1 MLQATPVSTRLQG
14 KKSTKSVIKNTVL
27 KWVGFWEY
35 ISADPVVIPG

>member
-1 MLQATPVSTRLQG
+1 VHAAPVSTPWQG
-14 KKSTKSVIKNTVL
+14 KKPAKSVVKNTVL